1 MLFPAFKPLVL
12 SSDVWSADPGSA
24 DPVGWSRSADPPSSV
39 RSPDPGS
46 ADPVGWSR
54 SADPPSFAWSSD
66 PGFADPVGWSRSAD
80 PPSFACCSADSL
92 AFFACFA
99 LDLDFEAPSES
110 MTCFDNSNWIC
121 LSSELLAPLGAS

>member
-1 MLFPAFKPLVL
+1 MLFPAFKPPVL

-54 SADPPSFAWSSD
+54 SADPPSFA
-66 PGFADPVGWSRSAD
+66 
-80 PPSFACCSADSL
+80 CCSADSL
-92 AFFACFA
+92 AFYACFA

-110 MTCFDNSNWIC
+110 MTCFDKSN
-121 LSSELLAPLGAS
+121 